1 MHPYLEMWFW
11 TNFINKIHRHQFERA
26 CQRMKNKFLVDIID
40 NIRCDYDEF
49 SDEVQAIS
57 SHNNNSS
64 LQLSHFKKG

>member
-1 MHPYLEMWFW
+1 MFTSASLFR
-11 TNFINKIHRHQFERA
+11 NV
-26 CQRMKNKFLVDIID
+26 KNKFLVDIID
-40 NIRCDYDEF
+40 NICCDYDEF